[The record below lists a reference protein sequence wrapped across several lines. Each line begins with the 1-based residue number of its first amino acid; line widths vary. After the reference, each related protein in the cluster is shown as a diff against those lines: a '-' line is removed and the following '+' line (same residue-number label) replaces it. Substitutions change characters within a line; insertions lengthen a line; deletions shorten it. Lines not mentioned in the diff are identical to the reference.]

1 MDGLDEYLNDPYEWA
16 VLVVLDH
23 IDSEEKS
30 KQNEKFVN
38 KLLDEGI
45 YKFISS
51 NFLEFDLPKPSKEK
65 IVSEV
70 MMCFLG
76 KE

>member
-16 VLVVLDH
+16 ELVVLDH

-45 YKFISS
+45 YEFISA
-51 NFLEFDLPKPSKEK
+51 NFLEFDLLNPLKKK
-65 IVSEV
+65 L
-70 MMCFLG
+70 FL
-76 KE
+76 KL

>member
-1 MDGLDEYLNDPYEWA
+1 MDGINEHLKNPYEWA

-23 IDSEEKS
+23 MDMDEKS
-30 KQNEKFVN
+30 NKNEKYVN

-45 YKFISS
+45 YEFISA

-65 IVSEV
+65 IVSKV
-70 MMCFLG
+70 MMCF
-76 KE
+76 

>member
-1 MDGLDEYLNDPYEWA
+1 MDGIDEYLKNPYEWA
-16 VLVVLDH
+16 VLVILDH
-23 IDSEEKS
+23 IDMDKKS
-30 KQNEKFVN
+30 NQNEKYVN

-45 YKFISS
+45 YEFISE

-70 MMCFLG
+70 MMYFLG

>member
-30 KQNEKFVN
+30 KQNENYVN

-45 YKFISS
+45 YEFISE

-70 MMCFLG
+70 MTCFLG